1 MYYKFKL
8 PQRLIIPRIY
18 YSFKVQEYITT
29 ETLLL
34 EVELV
39 LRIKSLCFVY
49 FNQLDNFENK
59 L

>member
-8 PQRLIIPRIY
+8 PQRPIIPRIY
-18 YSFKVQEYITT
+18 KVQEYITT